1 MFRTPLSV
9 SYFSNQ
15 RKKLR
20 ELAGCHKN
28 AARGGCCAGE
38 GELEG
43 KGGVE
48 KRRPR
53 YVFVAIAKVCRSRKQ
68 TQHSRPI
75 PQKCAGNV
83 TFTFK
88 KIGFAP
94 ESVRDR
100 LPLPALF
107 RPEKFDFFILIFLI
121 AGLYSLYSAH
131 FHSRE
136 AGWAP
141 PFFLLHALFFS
152 AGLLQQ
158 MSHDYVPIKN
168 NSGLALDIFCA
179 LPNFNIRT
187 LSLARLTSLFDVV
200 VCRIV

>member
-1 MFRTPLSV
+1 M
-9 SYFSNQ
+9 
-15 RKKLR
+15 
-20 ELAGCHKN
+20 
-28 AARGGCCAGE
+28 RGMLCGRR
-38 GELEG
+38 G
-43 KGGVE
+43 KRGVG

-75 PQKCAGNV
+75 PQKCAGNG

-94 ESVRDR
+94 ESVRGPL
-100 LPLPALF
+100 LPPQ
-107 RPEKFDFFILIFLI
+107 EFDFFILIFLI

-187 LSLARLTSLFDVV
+187 LSLAGLTSLFDVV